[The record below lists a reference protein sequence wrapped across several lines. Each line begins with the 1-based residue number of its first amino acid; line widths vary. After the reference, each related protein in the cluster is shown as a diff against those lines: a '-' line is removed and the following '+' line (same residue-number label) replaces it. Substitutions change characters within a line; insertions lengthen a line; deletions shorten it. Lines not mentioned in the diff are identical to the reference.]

1 MSLAQPQ
8 IDRLFAMT
16 REAFA
21 SSTPT
26 IVLGGSDANLVLRP
40 VEALAASAS
49 EAPIAAASVAP
60 AEVKARA
67 ATSAAS

>member
-1 MSLAQPQ
+1 
-8 IDRLFAMT
+8 
-16 REAFA
+16 
-21 SSTPT
+21 
-26 IVLGGSDANLVLRP
+26 VLRP